1 MDHKLK
7 MTVAI
12 VGSGASG
19 VTCFIQLVLKYIIT
33 KPSKILSIIL
43 FEKKG
48 EFGTGLAYGTGQEG
62 HLLNTKAGLMGLFP
76 QERLHFVRWMH
87 DHKDRIEQEFPQ
99 VSPHPDAYPPRMLYG
114 KYVQAMLDEYW
125 QLARQKGIEVSKQQV
140 EIVDAEVQKDK
151 RVILRSASDHSY
163 LVDYVILAT
172 GTPEAATFENLKGLE
187 RYIGSPWPSKR
198 IIQTIQDKY
207 AKISIVGSSLT
218 AIDALITLVAN
229 GHKGPITFFSL
240 RGLLPRVQSASEK
253 PFQRKVLTLSTI
265 KTLIRENRR
274 SLRVKDLIRLFR
286 SEVEGYLE
294 RKLDWATEERVNKNH
309 LQLLE
314 EDIRQAMNGDSLF
327 QNILYSLREETY
339 AIWKLLPVDQK
350 ILFVKW
356 IKPYFDINRHAVP
369 MENGIKIMN
378 LLKSNQLEVIG
389 NSEDIKWKGNKFVL
403 KTEDGHT
410 YEADFVINA
419 SGPASVIHKMEDQ
432 KLLQALLSK
441 KYIQEYGAGGLIV
454 DLNTLRVKD
463 VSSEERTPF
472 YALGH
477 PITGL
482 QLDVNS
488 LWFNVEQ
495 ADLLTDDLIRQFQ

>member
-1 MDHKLK
+1 
-7 MTVAI
+7 
-12 VGSGASG
+12 
-19 VTCFIQLVLKYIIT
+19 
-33 KPSKILSIIL
+33 
-43 FEKKG
+43 
-48 EFGTGLAYGTGQEG
+48 
-62 HLLNTKAGLMGLFP
+62 
-76 QERLHFVRWMH
+76 
-87 DHKDRIEQEFPQ
+87 
-99 VSPHPDAYPPRMLYG
+99 
-114 KYVQAMLDEYW
+114 
-125 QLARQKGIEVSKQQV
+125 
-140 EIVDAEVQKDK
+140 
-151 RVILRSASDHSY
+151 
-163 LVDYVILAT
+163 
-172 GTPEAATFENLKGLE
+172 
-187 RYIGSPWPSKR
+187 
-198 IIQTIQDKY
+198 
-207 AKISIVGSSLT
+207 
-218 AIDALITLVAN
+218 
-229 GHKGPITFFSL
+229 L
-240 RGLLPRVQSASEK
+240 RGLLPGVQSASEK

-403 KTEDGHT
+403 KTEDGQV
-410 YEADFVINA
+410 YKADFVINA

-477 PITGL
+477 LITGL